1 MRVWPLFRSY
11 LTRILGLA
19 GASKEIATWVRC
31 VMTVVLGSNSPVYS
45 QKVGLVTVE
54 VYQCE
59 GEYRLFIV
67 GDNLA
72 SFLGSSESLDD
83 CIQEIRSLQQLADS
97 DLFKREIARFA

>member
-1 MRVWPLFRSY
+1 
-11 LTRILGLA
+11 
-19 GASKEIATWVRC
+19 
-31 VMTVVLGSNSPVYS
+31 MTKALVTNAPVYS
-45 QKVGLVTVE
+45 QEIGLVTAE
-54 VYQCE
+54 IYQSE
-59 GEYRLFIV
+59 GKYGLFIV